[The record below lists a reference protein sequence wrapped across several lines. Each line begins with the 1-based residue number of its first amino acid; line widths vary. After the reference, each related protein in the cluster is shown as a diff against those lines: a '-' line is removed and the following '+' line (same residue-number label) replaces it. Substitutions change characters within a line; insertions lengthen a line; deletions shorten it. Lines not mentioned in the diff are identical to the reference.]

1 MKGARPLTE
10 TEIEKINQA
19 FDGRYEVRNR
29 CMFIIGIKTGMRI
42 SELLSLNVGDVW
54 EKGRPVDILNL
65 RKQQVKGKKE
75 ARSIPLNTA
84 AKEAIQ
90 EQVNWLSGK
99 FEWGRRRRQ
108 THRTHATPPD
118 WNTELTV
125 ERAVALPRLEDTPLF
140 PSQIGDGR
148 LSRFQAHR
156 ILKQAYYDAG
166 LTGKVTTHSLR
177 KSFGT
182 KIYTV
187 SKDIMVTKELLGHAN
202 VNTTQKYIGVGMD
215 ALRAAVDAI

>member
-10 TEIEKINQA
+10 TEIQKVSQTFN
-19 FDGRYEVRNR
+19 GKYEVRDG
-29 CMFIIGIKTGMRI
+29 CMFILGIKTGMRI
-42 SELLSLNVGDVW
+42 SELLSLNVGDVF

-84 AKEAIQ
+84 AKDAIQ
-90 EQVNWLSGK
+90 ELVSWLS
-99 FEWGRRRRQ
+99 
-108 THRTHATPPD
+108 
-118 WNTELTV
+118 WNGGITE
-125 ERAVALPRLEDTPLF
+125 DMPLF
-140 PSQIGDGR
+140 PSQKGGKRMTRIQG
-148 LSRFQAHR
+148 HR
-156 ILKQAYYDAG
+156 ILKRAYEKAG

-182 KIYTV
+182 RVYTAT
-187 SKDIMVTKELLGHAN
+187 KDIMVTKELLGHAN

-215 ALRAAVDAI
+215 TLRAAVDAI

>member
-1 MKGARPLTE
+1 
-10 TEIEKINQA
+10 
-19 FDGRYEVRNR
+19 
-29 CMFIIGIKTGMRI
+29 MRI

-75 ARSIPLNTA
+75 ARAIPLNQA
-84 AKEAIQ
+84 AKDAIQ
-90 EQVNWLSGK
+90 ELVEWLSQQG
-99 FEWGRRRRQ
+99 EI
-108 THRTHATPPD
+108 TS
-118 WNTELTV
+118 
-125 ERAVALPRLEDTPLF
+125 DTPLF
-140 PSQIGDGR
+140 PSQISGDR

-156 ILKQAYYDAG
+156 RLKQAYYDAG

-182 KIYTV
+182 KIYAVT
-187 SKDIMVTKELLGHAN
+187 KDIMVTKELLGHAN